1 VLRRFEK
8 VLLVCA
14 ETCADVESCLGCAGC
29 SVTKVGDGRSAV
41 RKIRRE
47 IFDTAVLVSTGI
59 EMDVVETV
67 LNMRDIERSMEIVII
82 SDSARESPD
91 IPREMTTSIPYTAV
105 LSLHGLEAL
114 LQASSS
120 TSGKVRTR

>member
-1 VLRRFEK
+1 
-8 VLLVCA
+8 
-14 ETCADVESCLGCAGC
+14 
-29 SVTKVGDGRSAV
+29 VTKVGDGRSAV

-59 EMDVVETV
+59 EMDLVETI
-67 LNMRDIERSMEIVII
+67 LNLRDIERSMKIVVV
-82 SDSARESPD
+82 SDSAGASPD

-105 LSLHGLEAL
+105 LNLPGLEAL

-120 TSGKVRTR
+120 ASGKVRTR

>member
-1 VLRRFEK
+1 
-8 VLLVCA
+8 
-14 ETCADVESCLGCAGC
+14 
-29 SVTKVGDGRSAV
+29 
-41 RKIRRE
+41 
-47 IFDTAVLVSTGI
+47 
-59 EMDVVETV
+59 MDVVETV